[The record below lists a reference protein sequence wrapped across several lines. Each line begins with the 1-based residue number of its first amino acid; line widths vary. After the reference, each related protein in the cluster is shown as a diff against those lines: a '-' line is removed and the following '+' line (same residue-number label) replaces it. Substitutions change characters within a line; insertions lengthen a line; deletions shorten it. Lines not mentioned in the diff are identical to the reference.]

1 MYRPINRAFAR
12 ALTAKSTR
20 LPQYSPRNLTCVR
33 KKTAYNPVSS
43 HSRKLKPAFS
53 HLCKNNYMP
62 LSYEFKQLYFGMRD
76 AITMAR
82 HYEREETKMKN
93 TLSRKAAY
101 IGAGAGLVIFAIFG
115 LLPGSL
121 LGGAAGI
128 KFAGLL
134 FTLPLEPG
142 IVSRMIVLASM
153 LVGVVVSGITIVT
166 ATSTTGWLLG
176 RVMDASGQQLDS
188 ESAVMNQNK

>member
-1 MYRPINRAFAR
+1 
-12 ALTAKSTR
+12 
-20 LPQYSPRNLTCVR
+20 
-33 KKTAYNPVSS
+33 
-43 HSRKLKPAFS
+43 
-53 HLCKNNYMP
+53 
-62 LSYEFKQLYFGMRD
+62 
-76 AITMAR
+76 
-82 HYEREETKMKN
+82 MKN